1 MLKTFDFKDKNIIF
15 DGKLEKIECKGRK
28 CFFYY
33 AKLIYTPEVCPNC
46 NCKNINGN
54 LIKNGSKTSRITM
67 PKISE
72 YPTYIMLRKQRFKC
86 KTCERY
92 FTAETP
98 EVDKYCFIS
107 KKTLS
112 AVLNKAAEIR
122 SEKSIAKSCSVSATT
137 VSRIIDEA
145 AQSLHQSPYS
155 ALPEHIMM
163 DEFKS
168 VKNVSGKMS
177 FIYAD
182 AQTHHIIDIVEDR
195 RLSELKKY
203 FYRFSLKA
211 RKRVKTVSIDMHE
224 GYMTLIKEMFPNA
237 KIVIDRFHIVQLL
250 NRALNGIRVAVMNEL
265 RTKNQP
271 LYNKF
276 KRYAKLLLKPGE
288 DLEAFEYRKVALFK
302 EWKTQKGI
310 VKYLLDQDDSLND
323 AYQYINQLRFKL
335 KHNDYEGFIH
345 ELKHMPLSQTHSVVQ
360 RAIKT
365 LNKHAYFIKN
375 TFDYYNLSNGS
386 LEGINNKIKLI
397 KRTSFGYGS
406 YNHLRNRILLC
417 SKLYAPQSKKEVK
430 QCLVA

>member
-1 MLKTFDFKDKNIIF
+1 
-15 DGKLEKIECKGRK
+15 R
-28 CFFYY
+28 
-33 AKLIYTPEVCPNC
+33 
-46 NCKNINGN
+46 
-54 LIKNGSKTSRITM
+54 
-67 PKISE
+67 
-72 YPTYIMLRKQRFKC
+72 
-86 KTCERY
+86 
-92 FTAETP
+92 
-98 EVDKYCFIS
+98 
-107 KKTLS
+107 S

-250 NRALNGIRVAVMNEL
+250 NR
-265 RTKNQP
+265 
-271 LYNKF
+271 
-276 KRYAKLLLKPGE
+276 
-288 DLEAFEYRKVALFK
+288 
-302 EWKTQKGI
+302 
-310 VKYLLDQDDSLND
+310 
-323 AYQYINQLRFKL
+323 
-335 KHNDYEGFIH
+335 
-345 ELKHMPLSQTHSVVQ
+345 
-360 RAIKT
+360 
-365 LNKHAYFIKN
+365 
-375 TFDYYNLSNGS
+375 
-386 LEGINNKIKLI
+386 
-397 KRTSFGYGS
+397 
-406 YNHLRNRILLC
+406 
-417 SKLYAPQSKKEVK
+417 
-430 QCLVA
+430 